1 MKTKQNKV
9 KMLIV
14 LAIII
19 IAFLLVTSVSLL
31 ISISTTKQT
40 IAKQNSEIEKL
51 NNQIKYYE
59 QLENGETPDYEITE
73 EE

>member
-9 KMLIV
+9 KMLIA

-19 IAFLLVTSVSLL
+19 IVFLLVTSVSLL

-51 NNQIKYYE
+51 NNQIKHYE
-59 QLENGETPDYEITE
+59 QLENSETPDYEITE